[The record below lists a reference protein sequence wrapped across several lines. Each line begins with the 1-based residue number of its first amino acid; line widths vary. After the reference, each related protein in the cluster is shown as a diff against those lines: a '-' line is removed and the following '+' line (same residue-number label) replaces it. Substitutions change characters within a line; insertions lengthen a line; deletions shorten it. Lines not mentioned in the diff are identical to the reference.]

1 MSIGF
6 PLENSFGLTSGRLRR
21 MLRNN
26 IDIFIGL
33 SLFLISS
40 IVIFFGLDYHGE
52 FGADQKDV
60 ERISLGIAKLQSFNQ
75 GSLSHGLGY
84 SLLILPFQLFPS
96 INALN
101 AANGVLFTA
110 SFSAGYRAIR
120 SWQLNRKRQ
129 IMLFSL
135 LALSFVASPD
145 IYFWVIGASNAVSA
159 ALIVCLIAWSLSRTP
174 PKHLPLYV
182 AFLFGLDFSARYI
195 DPILLSPLFLSSILN
210 YSRAYRKN
218 IWSQILRI
226 GLLSIVFVIP
236 TLCFHFFTLGS
247 VFATPYDDKVPA
259 TARLL
264 TSSLS
269 GEGIADQ
276 ASGRYVSWIFP
287 NLYSTLIDPGIW
299 ASDQSLSHGKTALQF
314 SPILALFPFSFFLGL
329 LSLGS
334 NIKPHRG
341 FIVLVSISLILWT
354 IFYASGWAFTTHD
367 LRYYSLRY
375 FMGWF
380 TCLIFF
386 SCSIIIL
393 SGNWIQYLYALIM
406 STPVY
411 IGAWIFTQPT
421 LAGIAISLTD
431 RQYVDSILMSAG
443 SQPDESASH
452 SHSKIRYSLPPVSKS
467 TTLITIATG
476 HDDNLLLSYDTLND
490 KFVFQ
495 SCNDRSSQLIQS
507 NLVESPIKCKEKP
520 VSFADEAKDY
530 LDFDG
535 GFRIIGLK
543 RFEGKSSLL
552 GVCSLPLC
560 DEEIHDFLLKDSGKL
575 SSSKNKIRS
584 VPNYLDRKL
593 DFKEFLFSS
602 LPWPAEMELTI
613 DVPESFQQLD
623 QFTLNFWMSNSIDE
637 FFPDQISLSC
647 LSGKIIVDNC
657 SIDNMGRLN
666 NLWTLWVRSNSFP
679 NPITAIRV
687 KMMHKFR
694 DNPDYLP
701 LLKLYFS
708 R

>member
-1 MSIGF
+1 MNIGF
-6 PLENSFGLTSGRLRR
+6 PLKNSLGLISGCLKKVFIS
-21 MLRNN
+21 NN
-26 IDIFIGL
+26 DIFIGL
-33 SLFLISS
+33 GLFLISS
-40 IVIFFGLDYHGE
+40 IVIFFGLDYHGG

-75 GSLSHGLGY
+75 ASLSHGLGY
-84 SLLILPFQLFPS
+84 SFLILPFQLFPS

-218 IWSQILRI
+218 IWSQILRM
-226 GLLSIVFVIP
+226 GVLSIVFVIP

-276 ASGRYVSWIFP
+276 TSGRYVSWIFP

-329 LSLGS
+329 LGLGS
-334 NIKPHRG
+334 NVKPHRV
-341 FIVLVSISLILWT
+341 FIALVSISLILWT

-380 TCLIFF
+380 TCLVFF
-386 SCSIIIL
+386 SCSIITL
-393 SGNWIQYLYALIM
+393 SGDWIRYLYALIM
-406 STPVY
+406 SIPVY
-411 IGAWIFTQPT
+411 VSAWIFTQPA
-421 LAGIAISLTD
+421 LASFIINSTHH
-431 RQYVDSILMSAG
+431 QYVDSILIST
-443 SQPDESASH
+443 SQSDQTASKPH
-452 SHSKIRYSLPPVSKS
+452 SQIRYNMPPVSQS

-476 HDDNLLLSYDTLND
+476 HHDNLLLSYDTLRD
-490 KFVFQ
+490 KFVFR
-495 SCNDRSSQLIQS
+495 SCIDRSNQS
-507 NLVESPIKCKEKP
+507 NAIDDSITCEASELSPKNNLSMNDYF
-520 VSFADEAKDY
+520 SFEN
-530 LDFDG
+530 
-535 GFRIIGLK
+535 GFRILGFKQLQDK
-543 RFEGKSSLL
+543 TNLL
-552 GVCSLPLC
+552 RLCILPSC
-560 DEEIHDFLLKDSGKL
+560 DDNIHDFELNDSGKL
-575 SSSKNKIRS
+575 ILSKIKNKLS
-584 VPNYLDRKL
+584 PADLDNP
-593 DFKEFLFSS
+593 DEFLFSS
-602 LPWPAEMELTI
+602 LPWFPEMELTV
-613 DVPESFQQLD
+613 DVPTSFQQLD
-623 QFTLNFWMSNSIDE
+623 LFRLNFWMSNSIDE

-647 LSGKIIVDNC
+647 FSREKMIENC
-657 SIDNMGRLN
+657 SIVKMGRLN
-666 NLWTLWVRSNSFP
+666 NLWSLWVDSKILSAR
-679 NPITAIRV
+679 PITSIRV
-687 KMMHKFR
+687 KMMHQFR
-694 DNPDYLP
+694 ENPDYFP
-701 LLKLYFS
+701 LLKLFFS